1 MTCNTR
7 WNREIFTNIQ
17 ICAIFTTTT
26 EQRWVVGGGEREVS
40 KKKKK
45 NSYFLL
51 YVYFSLCCQM
61 CQALHLFVRAC
72 ALLLSLTMYFS
83 LAESLYLLWGYTSIH
98 LLLLSHHVK
107 SVVLGS
113 TQSSL
118 LISTTFLL
126 LQPLSSPLSQ
136 VSSHLPAN
144 SSLVNTFSHK
154 FTSHST
160 GSTSLP
166 LSCACLQHYPFY
178 FFFLLISTYP
188 YPISSWPLT
197 TPLLRPQH
205 PSEEQFY
212 SLFSHQRQEDCYS
225 CLLNPSI

>member
-1 MTCNTR
+1 MGANLRTNNGGNQSRKHVMTS
-7 WNREIFTNIQ
+7 WH
-17 ICAIFTTTT
+17 
-26 EQRWVVGGGEREVS
+26 EVT

-45 NSYFLL
+45 FLFSRHTCVFLFSVRCVRLCTYLYGLVHFSY
-51 YVYFSLCCQM
+51 
-61 CQALHLFVRAC
+61 
-72 ALLLSLTMYFS
+72 LLLCISLWLRVSIYYDTMRRC
-83 LAESLYLLWGYTSIH
+83 TSIH

-160 GSTSLP
+160 DSTSLP
-166 LSCACLQHYPFY
+166 LSCACLPHYPLPI
-178 FFFLLISTYP
+178 LLY
-188 YPISSWPLT
+188 
-197 TPLLRPQH
+197 
-205 PSEEQFY
+205 
-212 SLFSHQRQEDCYS
+212 
-225 CLLNPSI
+225 

>member
-1 MTCNTR
+1 M
-7 WNREIFTNIQ
+7 
-17 ICAIFTTTT
+17 
-26 EQRWVVGGGEREVS
+26 S

-45 NSYFLL
+45 IPIFYLFLSLFPVKCVRLCTYLCGLVHFSY
-51 YVYFSLCCQM
+51 
-61 CQALHLFVRAC
+61 
-72 ALLLSLTMYFS
+72 LLLCISLWLRVSIYYDTMRR
-83 LAESLYLLWGYTSIH
+83 YTSIP

-160 GSTSLP
+160 DSTSLP
-166 LSCACLQHYPFY
+166 LSCACLPHYPLHSALLSPLNCY
-178 FFFLLISTYP
+178 FFITVHIS
-188 YPISSWPLT
+188 ISNLSMCPLT
-197 TPLLRPQH
+197 IPPLRPQH
-205 PSEEQFY
+205 PTLAKNNNTTHHFHTY
-212 SLFSHQRQEDCYS
+212 GKTTAT
-225 CLLNPSI
+225 PSI